1 MSETHVRQSIV
12 SYLLFG
18 LAFLFFFFSSFL
30 LYPQFACHLIQ
41 RPHTNGKPII
51 HPFLTWTFTGIL
63 PRHFLAWHTMHASA
77 HFCTWI
83 GKPNL
88 ILISR
93 LVDMKITFNLKGIN
107 LQTVRS
113 RELPDCYSFSVTVW
127 LKLILAH
134 DWVQKAEKWEY
145 SWSWMLQHWGGEKTL
160 KCKKQNKKRNLGR
173 PQASSA
179 NLVKLCHS
187 EHRVDSESFVF
198 LWCHHWSVAWWHK
211 TNWLNI
217 ANSVMFSIDKRLSSQ
232 ANYIIL
238 PPQACH
244 VSSVYMASITFV
256 LISANRPVTL
266 DRIICMKW
274 RDWW

>member
-1 MSETHVRQSIV
+1 MKINKSHLCSISWLSCEKYV
-12 SYLLFG
+12 PVCPFLVIKKNIYINGCPKHMLDKALFHTYCLVLLSF
-18 LAFLFFFFSSFL
+18 FFFFSSFL

-145 SWSWMLQHWGGEKTL
+145 SWSWMLQHWGG
-160 KCKKQNKKRNLGR
+160 
-173 PQASSA
+173 
-179 NLVKLCHS
+179 
-187 EHRVDSESFVF
+187 
-198 LWCHHWSVAWWHK
+198 
-211 TNWLNI
+211 
-217 ANSVMFSIDKRLSSQ
+217 
-232 ANYIIL
+232 
-238 PPQACH
+238 
-244 VSSVYMASITFV
+244 
-256 LISANRPVTL
+256 
-266 DRIICMKW
+266 
-274 RDWW
+274 